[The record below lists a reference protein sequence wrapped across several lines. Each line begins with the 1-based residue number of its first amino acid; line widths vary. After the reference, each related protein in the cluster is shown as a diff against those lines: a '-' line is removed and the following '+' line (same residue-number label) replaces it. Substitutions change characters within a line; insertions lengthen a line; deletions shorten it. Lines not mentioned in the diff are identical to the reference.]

1 MFKIKSFKVELKHL
15 VTAVSALGMLAGFVI
30 SICSKKKAAA
40 CVTFFAS
47 FAAFLAGVG
56 MEAGEAFFRELVKG
70 WRRDGLEIEVETDP
84 ENEETEETTE
94 EDETAPAVDEQ

>member
-40 CVTFFAS
+40 CVTFFCLLRRFSGRSGHGSGRSAH
-47 FAAFLAGVG
+47 AALLQKAG
-56 MEAGEAFFRELVKG
+56 
-70 WRRDGLEIEVETDP
+70 D
-84 ENEETEETTE
+84 
-94 EDETAPAVDEQ
+94 

>member
-56 MEAGEAFFRELVKG
+56 MEAGVVPTPPCCRK
-70 WRRDGLEIEVETDP
+70 LEIEVETDP

-94 EDETAPAVDEQ
+94 DISGMS

>member
-40 CVTFFAS
+40 
-47 FAAFLAGVG
+47 
-56 MEAGEAFFRELVKG
+56 
-70 WRRDGLEIEVETDP
+70 
-84 ENEETEETTE
+84 
-94 EDETAPAVDEQ
+94 

>member
-56 MEAGEAFFRELVKG
+56 MEAGVVPTPPCCRK
-70 WRRDGLEIEVETDP
+70 LEI
-84 ENEETEETTE
+84 EETEETAE

>member
-56 MEAGEAFFRELVKG
+56 MEAGVGPTPPCCRK
-70 WRRDGLEIEVETDP
+70 LEIEVETDP
-84 ENEETEETTE
+84 EDEETEETAE
-94 EDETAPAVDEQ
+94 EDEIAPAVDEQ